1 LAFYSAIGY
10 RLWLA
15 NATTADD
22 THPTSSSGLTE
33 ILNLTNAGIE
43 GTTETQTVTDYGTTG
58 GFQKAVAT
66 SQSYSIPMSMNLD
79 TLDDGYKLLKDAAL
93 AAPTGQYVKW
103 YRESP
108 TQGGSVGTVEKH
120 AGIGMITDFSES
132 IEAGGISTV
141 SFTLQGYGA
150 YTLTKA
156 VAPTPPSE

>member
-1 LAFYSAIGY
+1 MAFMSAIGY
-10 RLWLA
+10 RLWIA
-15 NATTADD
+15 NATTAND
-22 THPTSSSGLTE
+22 THPSASTSLTE

-66 SQSYSIPMSMNLD
+66 SQSYSIPMAMNLD
-79 TLDDGYKLLKDAAL
+79 TVDAGYRLLKDAAL
-93 AAPTGQYVKW
+93 AAPTGQYIKW

-108 TQGGSVGTVEKH
+108 DPGASVTTVEKH
-120 AGIGMITDFSES
+120 AGIGIITDFSES
-132 IEAGGISTV
+132 IEAGGIATV

-156 VAPTPPSE
+156 VAPTPP

>member
-1 LAFYSAIGY
+1 MAFMSAIGY
-10 RLWLA
+10 RLWIA

-22 THPTSSSGLTE
+22 THPSASTGLTE

-66 SQSYSIPMSMNLD
+66 SQSYSIPMAMNLD
-79 TLDDGYKLLKDAAL
+79 TVDDGYKLLKDSAL
-93 AAPTGQYVKW
+93 AAPTGQYIKW

-108 TQGGSVGTVEKH
+108 DPGAAVDTVEKH
-120 AGIGMITDFSES
+120 AGIGIITDFSES
-132 IEAGGISTV
+132 IEAGGIATV
-141 SFTLQGYGA
+141 SFTLQGYGS

-156 VAPTPPSE
+156 TAPTP

>member
-1 LAFYSAIGY
+1 MAFMSAIGY
-10 RLWLA
+10 RLWMA
-15 NATTADD
+15 NATSASD
-22 THPTSSSGLTE
+22 THPSSSTSLTE

-79 TLDDGYKLLKDAAL
+79 TVDAGYKFLKDAAL

-108 TQGGSVGTVEKH
+108 DPGASVATVEKH
-120 AGIGMITDFSES
+120 AGIGIITDFSES
-132 IEAGGISTV
+132 IEVGGIATC

-156 VAPTPPSE
+156 TAPSP

>member
-1 LAFYSAIGY
+1 LAFMSAIGY

-15 NATTADD
+15 NATSAND
-22 THPTSSSGLTE
+22 THPTTSTGLSE

-43 GTTETQTVTDYGTTG
+43 GTTETETVVDYATTG

-79 TLDDGYKLLKDAAL
+79 TVDAGYAVLKQAAL
-93 AAPTGQYVKW
+93 DAPTGQYVKW

-108 TQGGSVGTVEKH
+108 DPGASVTTVEKH
-120 AGIGMITDFSES
+120 AGIGIITDFSES
-132 IEAGGISTV
+132 IEAGGIATV

-150 YTLTKA
+150 YTYTA
-156 VAPTPPSE
+156 AT

>member
-10 RLWLA
+10 RLWMA

-22 THPTSSSGLTE
+22 AHPTSSTGLTE

-58 GFQKAVAT
+58 GYQKAVAT
-66 SQSYSIPMSMNLD
+66 SQSYSLPMAMNLD
-79 TLDDGYKLLKDAAL
+79 TLDDGYLLLKAA
-93 AAPTGQYVKW
+93 AADAPTGQYVKW

-108 TQGGSVGTVEKH
+108 DQGGSVDSVEVH
-120 AGIGMITDFSES
+120 AGIGIITDFSES

-141 SFTLQGYGA
+141 SFTMQGYGSLSHTPA
-150 YTLTKA
+150 T
-156 VAPTPPSE
+156 APAP

>member
-1 LAFYSAIGY
+1 MAFMSAIGY

-15 NATTADD
+15 NATSAND
-22 THPTSSSGLTE
+22 THPTSSTGLTE

-43 GTTETQTVTDYGTTG
+43 GTTETETVVDYGTTG

-79 TLDDGYKLLKDAAL
+79 TVDPGYAVLKQAAL
-93 AAPTGQYVKW
+93 DAPTGQYVKW

-108 TQGGSVGTVEKH
+108 DPGASVTTVEKH
-120 AGIGMITDFSES
+120 AGIGIITDFSES
-132 IEAGGISTV
+132 IEAGGIATV

-150 YTLTKA
+150 YTYTA
-156 VAPTPPSE
+156 AT